1 MEYEKI
7 VTLYDEEYDN
17 IQSLPDKKIKV
28 QSPKFKSL
36 VMKGQKVRVANLR
49 KPELEPQEVTLK
61 APEEIKP
68 VVEEPI
74 KHFEE
79 EPMHFYGADLKS
91 KFDFDENAIK
101 EKVAENYKKTVDI
114 TKREERKLD
123 IAPKAKINEK
133 DFERLLSTEVAI
145 MDDKMEKF
153 RQVFA
158 EKQSKLKEAKEDQA
172 RYADSF
178 QKVSNEQQ
186 VARADSETKKKR
198 IVEMKKAENFAYL
211 EIGKDEDDRM
221 AEAIRLADNALK
233 NLYNVNQVIYK
244 EALAKIEQCEN
255 DKNMINTESEKVR
268 AEIRKASDDLNKF
281 MENNEPLIKEIIK
294 INEKYKDAEV
304 ETEKAIKDE
313 YDALTKERNTN
324 IGINLNIPETVE
336 TPVNEPIHN
345 EINNMPNINPFE
357 NFRLAAS
364 EGGNEAAVGIND
376 VFNNNYEEQHVGYGR
391 AA

>member
-7 VTLYDEEYDN
+7 VTLYDEEYKN

-36 VMKGQKVRVANLR
+36 IMKGQKVRVANLR

-61 APEEIKP
+61 APEEVKP
-68 VVEEPI
+68 VVDEPI
-74 KHFEE
+74 KHFDE

-91 KFDFDENAIK
+91 EFNFDGNAIK
-101 EKVAENYKKTVDI
+101 EKIAENYKKTPDFN
-114 TKREERKLD
+114 KKEERKID
-123 IAPKAKINEK
+123 IAPKAKVSEK
-133 DFERLLSTEVAI
+133 DFERLLSTEVVI

-158 EKQSKLKEAKEDQA
+158 EKQTKLKEAKEDQA

-186 VARADSETKKKR
+186 VAKADSETKKKR
-198 IVEMKKAENFAYL
+198 IAEMKKAENFAYL

-233 NLYNVNQVIYK
+233 NLYNVNQIIYK
-244 EALAKIEQCEN
+244 EAIAKIEQCEN
-255 DKNMINTESEKVR
+255 DKNMINTASEKVR

-304 ETEKAIKDE
+304 ETENAIKDE
-313 YDALTKERNTN
+313 YDALTKERNASV
-324 IGINLNIPETVE
+324 GINLNIPEVAE
-336 TPVNEPIHN
+336 TPVNEPVQP
-345 EINNMPNINPFE
+345 EVNNIPNVNPFE

-376 VFNNNYEEQHVGYGR
+376 AINSYQEQPVGYGR